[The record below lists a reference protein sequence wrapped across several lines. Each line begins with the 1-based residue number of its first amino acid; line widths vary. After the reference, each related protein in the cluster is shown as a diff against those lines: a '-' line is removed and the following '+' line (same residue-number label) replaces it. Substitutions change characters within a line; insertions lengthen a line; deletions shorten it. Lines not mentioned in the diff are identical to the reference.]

1 MDVAL
6 ETPDGR
12 PDFQERKYCNYMTA
26 AYENCTNII
35 RDCFPQ
41 EEINFWIDNDL
52 SNYMDGIE
60 EIYSNWD
67 NQKCPP
73 FRLVKTVKPL
83 NFIVVYKQAYAREE
97 SLCTK
102 CFCRVSDCNG
112 EFP

>member
-35 RDCFPQ
+35 LDCFPQ

-83 NFIVVYKQAYAREE
+83 NFIVVYNQAYAREE

-102 CFCRVSDCNG
+102 CFC
-112 EFP
+112 